1 MRALLSL
8 FATVARPTRS
18 LTLWQAKTL
27 RLRSI
32 LMFWLFLVTFSTG
45 TVSVQA
51 QTSSAP
57 VTVIKAGR
65 LIDPETGTAA
75 TNQLIIVEG
84 EKIKAVGWNVPIP
97 SGATVIDLSNLTV
110 LPGLVDAHTHMAIT
124 YKEQPENNYYY
135 LTYVMESSPLRAIQA
150 ASNGIQ
156 LLSSGFTII
165 RDVGNNA
172 MYADTALRQ
181 AIEQGWLPGPTVIPS
196 GPIIGS
202 TGGQLWP
209 TPEMYK
215 QHNIIF
221 PEYIDADTPDEIVKA
236 VRQNMLL
243 GARTIKICVDCKPWG
258 YSVDDIKLVIR
269 EAAKGGCKVEG
280 HVQTPDGAQRAIDAG
295 IYIIA
300 HGNALTPE
308 HHKQMA
314 EKGIFLAGTDTPFTK
329 YRGSEAAFKQT
340 VAKLR
345 DAWEKKVPLTFST
358 DFDYWNDRMKNEKT
372 GEWLTRGEMSIAFL
386 DTWKAANIPAR
397 DILYAITIN
406 GYKAADIIK
415 ERGPIKAGFFADM
428 IAVAGDPLTDI
439 DALRNVKFVMKN
451 GMVFKKDGIMTPE
464 KFFHPGPVRIP
475 NGRWTR

>member
-1 MRALLSL
+1 
-8 FATVARPTRS
+8 
-18 LTLWQAKTL
+18 
-27 RLRSI
+27 
-32 LMFWLFLVTFSTG
+32 MFLLFLGLLLTPAG
-45 TVSVQA
+45 LLCA
-51 QTSSAP
+51 QAP
-57 VTVIKAGR
+57 VSPITVVKAGR
-65 LIDPETGTAA
+65 LIDPETGAA
-75 TNQLIIVEG
+75 ALNQLIVIEG
-84 EKIKAVGWNVPIP
+84 EKIKAVGADLAIP
-97 SGATVIDLSNLTV
+97 AGATVIDLSRLTV
-110 LPGLVDAHTHMAIT
+110 LPGLVDAHTHMALT

-156 LLSSGFTII
+156 LLSSGFTVV

-280 HVQTPDGAQRAIDAG
+280 HVQTPEGAQRAIDAG

-308 HHKQMA
+308 HHRQMA
-314 EKGIFLAGTDTPFTK
+314 VKGIFLAGTDTPFTK
-329 YRGSEAAFKQT
+329 YRGTEAAFKVT

-358 DFDYWNDRMKNEKT
+358 DFDYWNDRMKNDQT
-372 GEWLTRGEMSIAFL
+372 GEWLTRGEMTIAFL

-415 ERGPIKAGFFADM
+415 DRGPIKPGLFADM

-439 DALRNVKFVMKN
+439 DALRNVQFVMKN
-451 GMVFKKDGIMTPE
+451 GMVFKKEGVMTPE
-464 KFFHPGPVRIP
+464 KFFHPGPVRTP

>member
-1 MRALLSL
+1 MLCLY
-8 FATVARPTRS
+8 
-18 LTLWQAKTL
+18 
-27 RLRSI
+27 SI
-32 LMFWLFLVTFSTG
+32 LLFVAVTAT
-45 TVSVQA
+45 A
-51 QTSSAP
+51 QTAAP
-57 VTVIKAGR
+57 ITAIKAGR
-65 LIDPETGTAA
+65 LIDPETASA
-75 TNQLIIVEG
+75 TSNQVILIEG
-84 EKIKAVGWNVPIP
+84 ERIKAVGANLTIP
-97 SGATVIDLSNLTV
+97 AGATIIDLSKLTV
-110 LPGLVDAHTHMAIT
+110 LPGLVDAHTHMALT

-135 LTYVMESSPLRAIQA
+135 LTFVTDSTALRAIQA

-156 LLSSGFTII
+156 LLNSGFTVI

-215 QHNIIF
+215 EHKMMF
-221 PEYIDADTPDEIVKA
+221 PEYIDADSPDEIVKA
-236 VRQNMLL
+236 VRQNMLF
-243 GARTIKICVDCKPWG
+243 GARTIKLCIDCKPWG
-258 YSVDDIKLVIR
+258 YSVDDIKLAIA

-308 HHKQMA
+308 HHRQMA
-314 EKGIFLAGTDTPFTK
+314 EKGIFRAGTDTPFTR
-329 YRGSEAAFKQT
+329 YRGTEAAFKQT

-358 DFDYWNDRMKNEKT
+358 DFDYWNERMKNEKT
-372 GEWLTRGEMSIAFL
+372 GEWLTRGEMTIAFL
-386 DTWKAANIPAR
+386 DTWKAANIPPADVLR
-397 DILYAITIN
+397 AITIN
-406 GYKAADIIK
+406 GYKAADVIK
-415 ERGPIKAGFFADM
+415 ERGPIKAGFFADL
-428 IAVAGDPLTDI
+428 IAVSGDPLTDI
-439 DALRNVKFVMKN
+439 DALRNVQFVMKN
-451 GMVFKKDGIMTPE
+451 GVVFKKDGVMTPE
-464 KFFHPGPVRIP
+464 KFFHPGPVRTP

>member
-1 MRALLSL
+1 MWKRNAIFSFVLALV
-8 FATVARPTRS
+8 FTAAT
-18 LTLWQAKTL
+18 
-27 RLRSI
+27 SI
-32 LMFWLFLVTFSTG
+32 H
-45 TVSVQA
+45 A
-51 QTSSAP
+51 QTPNPS
-57 VTVIKAGR
+57 VTAVKAGR
-65 LIDPETGTAA
+65 LIDPETGTAT
-75 TNQLIIVEG
+75 TNQIIIIEG
-84 EKIKAVGWNVPIP
+84 ERIKDVGPNLPIP
-97 SGATVIDLSNLTV
+97 SGATVIDLSKLTV

-135 LTYVMESSPLRAIQA
+135 LTYVMESSPLRAVQA
-150 ASNGIQ
+150 VSNGIQ
-156 LLSSGFTII
+156 LLSAGFTII

-172 MYADTALRQ
+172 YYADTALRQ
-181 AIEQGWLPGPTVIPS
+181 AIEQGWVPGPTVIPS

-202 TGGQLWP
+202 TGGQFWP

-215 QHNIIF
+215 QHNIQF
-221 PEYIDADTPDEIVKA
+221 PEYIDADSPDEIVKA
-236 VRQNMLL
+236 IRQNMLF
-243 GARTIKICVDCKPWG
+243 GARTIKLCIDCKPWG
-258 YSVDDIKLVIR
+258 YSVADIKLAIS

-308 HHKQMA
+308 HHRQMA
-314 EKGIFLAGTDTPFTK
+314 EKGIFLAGTDTPLTK
-329 YRGSEAAFKQT
+329 YRGTEAAFKVT

-358 DFDYWNDRMKNEKT
+358 DFDYWNERMKDEKT

-386 DTWKAANIPAR
+386 DTWKAATIPAR

-415 ERGPIKAGFFADM
+415 ERGPIKPGLFADM
-428 IAVAGDPLTDI
+428 IAVSGDPLTDI
-439 DALRNVKFVMKN
+439 DALRNVQFVMKN
-451 GMVFKKDGIMTPE
+451 GMVFKKDGVMTPE
-464 KFFHPGPVRIP
+464 KFFHPGPVRMP

>member
-1 MRALLSL
+1 MRCLPKII
-8 FATVARPTRS
+8 FMY
-18 LTLWQAKTL
+18 
-27 RLRSI
+27 SI
-32 LMFWLFLVTFSTG
+32 LVFV
-45 TVSVQA
+45 TVSVTA
-51 QTSSAP
+51 QTVAP
-57 VTVIKAGR
+57 IIAVKAGR
-65 LIDPETGTAA
+65 LIDPETA
-75 TNQLIIVEG
+75 TVTTDQIILIEG
-84 EKIKAVGWNVPIP
+84 ERIKAVGGNVEIP
-97 SGATVIDLSNLTV
+97 TGAMVIDLSKLSV
-110 LPGLVDAHTHMAIT
+110 LPGLVDTHTHMALT

-135 LTYVMESSPLRAIQA
+135 LTFVTDSTSLRAIQA

-156 LLSSGFTII
+156 LLNSGFTVI

-202 TGGQLWP
+202 TGGQFWP

-215 QHNIIF
+215 EHNLMF

-236 VRQNMLL
+236 IRQNMLL
-243 GARTIKICVDCKPWG
+243 GARTIKLCVDCKPWG
-258 YSVDDIKLVIR
+258 YSVDDIKLAIT

-300 HGNALTPE
+300 HGTALTPD
-308 HHKQMA
+308 HHRQMA
-314 EKGIFLAGTDTPFTK
+314 EKGIFRAGTDTPFTK

-358 DFDYWNDRMKNEKT
+358 DFDYWNERMKNDKT
-372 GEWLTRGEMSIAFL
+372 GEWLTRGEMTIAFL
-386 DTWKAANIPAR
+386 DTWKAANIPPADVLR
-397 DILYAITIN
+397 AITIN
-406 GYKAADIIK
+406 GYKAADVIK
-415 ERGPIKAGFFADM
+415 ERGPIKTGLFADL
-428 IAVAGDPLTDI
+428 IAVSGDPLTNV
-439 DALRNVKFVMKN
+439 DALRNVQFVMKN
-451 GMVFKKDGIMTPE
+451 GMIFKKDGVMTPE
-464 KFFHPGPVRIP
+464 KFFHPGPVRTP

>member
-1 MRALLSL
+1 MRKPIVV
-8 FATVARPTRS
+8 FG
-18 LTLWQAKTL
+18 
-27 RLRSI
+27 
-32 LMFWLFLVTFSTG
+32 LFLILLLTAAEAVAQAPAS
-45 TVSVQA
+45 SVVA
-51 QTSSAP
+51 
-57 VTVIKAGR
+57 IKAGR

-75 TNQLIIVEG
+75 TGQVIIIEG
-84 EKIKAVGWNVPIP
+84 EKIKAVGANLAIP
-97 SGATVIDLSNLTV
+97 PGAKVIDLSTLTV

-135 LTYVMESSPLRAIQA
+135 LTYIMESSPLRAIQA

-156 LLSSGFTII
+156 LLSSGFTVV

-172 MYADTALRQ
+172 LYADTALRQ

-215 QHNIIF
+215 QHNIMF
-221 PEYIDADTPDEIVKA
+221 PEYIDADSPDEIVKA
-236 VRQNMLL
+236 IRQNMLF
-243 GARTIKICVDCKPWG
+243 GARTIKLCIDCKPWG
-258 YSVDDIKLVIR
+258 YSVDDIRLAIR

-280 HVQTPDGAQRAIDAG
+280 HVQTADGAQRAIDAG

-308 HHKQMA
+308 HHRQMA
-314 EKGIFLAGTDTPFTK
+314 EKGIFRAGTDTPFTK
-329 YRGSEAAFKQT
+329 YRGSEAAFRQT
-340 VAKLR
+340 VAKLH

-358 DFDYWNDRMKNEKT
+358 DFDYWNERMKDEKT
-372 GEWLTRGEMSIAFL
+372 GEWLSRGVMTIAFL
-386 DTWKAANIPAR
+386 DTWKAANIPPR
-397 DILYAITIN
+397 DILYAMTIN

-415 ERGPIKAGFFADM
+415 ERGPIKPGMFADM
-428 IAVAGDPLTDI
+428 IAVPGDPLTDI
-439 DALRNVKFVMKN
+439 DALRNVQFVMKN
-451 GMVFKKDGIMTPE
+451 GMVFKQDGAMTPE
-464 KFFHPGPVRIP
+464 KFFNPGPVRTP

>member
-1 MRALLSL
+1 ML
-8 FATVARPTRS
+8 
-18 LTLWQAKTL
+18 
-27 RLRSI
+27 
-32 LMFWLFLVTFSTG
+32 WLFLVF
-45 TVSVQA
+45 VLPAVCAEA
-51 QTSSAP
+51 QTQPPA
-57 VTVIKAGR
+57 TTAIKAGR
-65 LIDPETGTAA
+65 LIDPETGTVS
-75 TNQLIIVEG
+75 TNQVILIEG
-84 EKIKAVGWNVPIP
+84 ERIKAVGANLTIP
-97 SGATVIDLSNLTV
+97 AGATIVDLSKLTV
-110 LPGLVDAHTHMAIT
+110 LPGLVDAHTHMALT

-156 LLSSGFTII
+156 LLSSGFTVV

-172 MYADTALRQ
+172 LYADTALRQ

-215 QHNIIF
+215 QHDIMY
-221 PEYIDADTPDEIVKA
+221 PEYIDADTPGEIVKA
-236 VRQNMLL
+236 IRQNMLF
-243 GARTIKICVDCKPWG
+243 GARTIKLCIDCKPWG
-258 YSVDDIKLVIR
+258 YSVDDIKLAIS

-280 HVQTPDGAQRAIDAG
+280 HVQTAAGAQRAIDAG

-308 HHKQMA
+308 HHRQMA
-314 EKGIFLAGTDTPFTK
+314 EKGIFRAGTDTPFTN

-358 DFDYWNDRMKNEKT
+358 DFDYWNERMKDEKT
-372 GEWLTRGEMSIAFL
+372 GEWLTRGEMTIAFL
-386 DTWKAANIPAR
+386 QTWKAAQIPPAH
-397 DILYAITIN
+397 ILRAITVN
-406 GYKAADIIK
+406 GFRAADVIN
-415 ERGPIKAGFFADM
+415 ERGPIKAGFFADL
-428 IAVAGDPLTDI
+428 IAVSGDPLTDI
-439 DALRNVKFVMKN
+439 DALRNVAFVMKN
-451 GMVFKKDGIMTPE
+451 GMVFKKDGVMTPE
-464 KFFHPGPVRIP
+464 KFFHPGPVRTP

>member
-1 MRALLSL
+1 MRCLPKMLCL
-8 FATVARPTRS
+8 Y
-18 LTLWQAKTL
+18 
-27 RLRSI
+27 SI
-32 LMFWLFLVTFSTG
+32 LLFVAVTAT
-45 TVSVQA
+45 A
-51 QTSSAP
+51 QTAAP
-57 VTVIKAGR
+57 ITAIKAGR
-65 LIDPETGTAA
+65 LIDPETASA
-75 TNQLIIVEG
+75 TSNQVILIEG
-84 EKIKAVGWNVPIP
+84 ERIKAVGANLTIP
-97 SGATVIDLSNLTV
+97 AGATIIDLSKLTV
-110 LPGLVDAHTHMAIT
+110 LPGLVDAHTHMALT

-135 LTYVMESSPLRAIQA
+135 LTFVTDSTALRAIQA

-156 LLSSGFTII
+156 LLNSGFTVI

-215 QHNIIF
+215 EHKMMF
-221 PEYIDADTPDEIVKA
+221 PEYIDADSPDEIVKA
-236 VRQNMLL
+236 IRQNMLF
-243 GARTIKICVDCKPWG
+243 GARTIKLCIDCKPWG
-258 YSVDDIKLVIR
+258 YSVDDIKLAIA

-308 HHKQMA
+308 HHRQMA
-314 EKGIFLAGTDTPFTK
+314 EKGIFRAGTDTPFTR
-329 YRGSEAAFKQT
+329 YRGTEAAFKQT

-358 DFDYWNDRMKNEKT
+358 DFDYWNERMKNEKS
-372 GEWLTRGEMSIAFL
+372 GEWLTRGEMTIAFL
-386 DTWKAANIPAR
+386 DTWKAANIPPADVLR
-397 DILYAITIN
+397 AITIN
-406 GYKAADIIK
+406 GYKAADVIK
-415 ERGPIKAGFFADM
+415 ERGPIKAGLFADL
-428 IAVAGDPLTDI
+428 IAVSGDPLTDI
-439 DALRNVKFVMKN
+439 DALRNVQFVMKN
-451 GMVFKKDGIMTPE
+451 GVVFKKDGVMTPE
-464 KFFHPGPVRIP
+464 KFFHPGPVRTP

>member
-1 MRALLSL
+1 MLKLSGALSL
-8 FATVARPTRS
+8 VLILLLVSATTP
-18 LTLWQAKTL
+18 
-27 RLRSI
+27 
-32 LMFWLFLVTFSTG
+32 
-45 TVSVQA
+45 A
-51 QTSSAP
+51 QTPSPSITA
-57 VTVIKAGR
+57 IKAGR
-65 LIDPETGTAA
+65 LIDPETGSVSN
-75 TNQLIIVEG
+75 NQVIIIEG
-84 EKIKAVGWNVPIP
+84 EKIKSVGADLAIP
-97 SGATVIDLSNLTV
+97 PGATVIDLSKLTV
-110 LPGLVDAHTHMAIT
+110 LPGLVDAHTHMALT

-156 LLSSGFTII
+156 LLSSGFTVI

-172 MYADTALRQ
+172 LYADTALRQ

-215 QHNIIF
+215 QHNNNF
-221 PEYIDADTPDEIVKA
+221 PEYFDADSPDEIVKA
-236 VRQNMLL
+236 IRQNMLF
-243 GARTIKICVDCKPWG
+243 GARTIKLCVDCKPWG
-258 YSVDDIKLVIR
+258 YSVDDIKLAIR

-280 HVQTPDGAQRAIDAG
+280 HVQTADGAQRAIDAG

-308 HHKQMA
+308 HHRQMA

-358 DFDYWNDRMKNEKT
+358 DFDYWNDRMKDDKT
-372 GEWLTRGEMSIAFL
+372 AEWLTRGQMTIAFL
-386 DTWKAANIPAR
+386 DTWKAASIPAR

-406 GYKAADIIK
+406 GYKAADIFK
-415 ERGPIKAGFFADM
+415 ERGPIKPGFFADM
-428 IAVAGDPLTDI
+428 IAVSGDPLTDI
-439 DALRNVKFVMKN
+439 DALRNVQFVMKN
-451 GMVFKKDGIMTPE
+451 GMVFKKDGVMTPE
-464 KFFHPGPVRIP
+464 KFFHPGPVRMP